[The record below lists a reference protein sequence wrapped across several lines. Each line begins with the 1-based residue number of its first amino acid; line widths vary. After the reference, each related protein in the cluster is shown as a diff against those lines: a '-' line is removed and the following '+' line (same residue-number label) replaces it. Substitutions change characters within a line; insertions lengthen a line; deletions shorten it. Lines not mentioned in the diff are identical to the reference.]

1 MIFILNKRETNG
13 VMSCFFLLSPEWDFS
28 RMNRVVAACWMF
40 ILLSAFFCETVISK
54 GGRGGARG
62 AARGSARG
70 SRTRFKSTRR
80 YSSSPARVAGAAAAG
95 AAAGMAAGAWYGS
108 SRYRTED
115 GSPRFVGDGE
125 NGNRT
130 DGDFYSYRT
139 SDSATHAT
147 SLLPFLSLFGSVNV
161 LKYFSL

>member
-1 MIFILNKRETNG
+1 MDRA
-13 VMSCFFLLSPEWDFS
+13 
-28 RMNRVVAACWMF
+28 VAVCWMF
-40 ILLSAFFCETVISK
+40 MLLSAFFCETVISK

-70 SRTRFKSTRR
+70 SRTRFKTPRR

-115 GSPRFVGDGE
+115 GSPRFDGE

-139 SDSATHAT
+139 SASATHAT
-147 SLLPFLSLFGSVNV
+147 SLLPFLSIFGSVNL